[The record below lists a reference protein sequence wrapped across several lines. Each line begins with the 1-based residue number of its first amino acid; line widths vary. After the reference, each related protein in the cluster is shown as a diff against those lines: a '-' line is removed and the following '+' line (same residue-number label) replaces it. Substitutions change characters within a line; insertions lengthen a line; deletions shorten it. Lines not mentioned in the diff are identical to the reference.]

1 MHSSSVPPPGGVGGW
16 QTVQERGRGCR
27 GGHPPPPHTHTQEVG
42 RGREPGASGH
52 RPTTSVAGGQTGQ
65 AGQTDAA
72 GLTGPSHCPSS
83 PEAQVDAL
91 QAVLGD
97 AGQSPF
103 P

>member
-1 MHSSSVPPPGGVGGW
+1 MVGRLSRRGAGVAEVD
-16 QTVQERGRGCR
+16 TP
-27 GGHPPPPHTHTQEVG
+27 HTHTHTQEVG

-52 RPTTSVAGGQTGQ
+52 RPTASVAGGQTGQ

>member
-1 MHSSSVPPPGGVGGW
+1 MVGRLSRRGAGVAEVD
-16 QTVQERGRGCR
+16 T
-27 GGHPPPPHTHTQEVG
+27 PPPHTHTQEVG

-52 RPTTSVAGGQTGQ
+52 RPTASMAGGQTGQ